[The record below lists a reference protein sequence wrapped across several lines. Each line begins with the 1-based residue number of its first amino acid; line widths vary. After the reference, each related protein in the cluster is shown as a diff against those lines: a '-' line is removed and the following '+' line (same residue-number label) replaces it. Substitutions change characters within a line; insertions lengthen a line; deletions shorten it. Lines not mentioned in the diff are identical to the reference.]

1 MNNRANISIILVIL
15 LLLLSL
21 GATSFY
27 YMSFEKEKK
36 KSRELVEQLDLAKE
50 KKERIEIQLKKI
62 NKEKISKETKIK
74 ENQELISKLNDKLV
88 QEIKAKELLKTEQDA
103 LRNKIIEISQE
114 KKSIQ
119 VALDEKLGEI
129 AKLQTQLDT
138 AISEKDEL
146 EEEIAE
152 LPPAEEGT
160 VDLEKIVITPLDFKD
175 TEEEIKE
182 EPKRPL
188 LSSQVLLINQEYSF
202 LVLNVGQGKGAQVGD
217 VFEVFHG
224 DTSLGRVQIEKAH
237 ERMSAANF
245 LPGFNISQV
254 NEGDIANRID

>member
-1 MNNRANISIILVIL
+1 
-15 LLLLSL
+15 
-21 GATSFY
+21 
-27 YMSFEKEKK
+27 MSFEKEKK

-88 QEIKAKELLKTEQDA
+88 QEIKAKELLKTEQEA

-175 TEEEIKE
+175 TEEEIKEEIKEEIVEVKE

>member
-1 MNNRANISIILVIL
+1 
-15 LLLLSL
+15 
-21 GATSFY
+21 
-27 YMSFEKEKK
+27 MSFEKEKK

-182 EPKRPL
+182 EIKEEIVEVKEEPKRPL